1 MLCLLT
7 ECSVWHVRVRSATEY
22 WSWEMRD
29 AVDTF
34 TAAGGMVA
42 RLAGNF
48 FWQVRFEDDGAT
60 QVCYKYAALKDGVSL

>member
-1 MLCLLT
+1 
-7 ECSVWHVRVRSATEY
+7 
-22 WSWEMRD
+22 MRD

-60 QVCYKYAALKDGVSL
+60 QVCYKYAALKDGVCL